1 MMTPLSTK
9 IKQNT
14 LSFGLICHRANA
26 VVMTTESKRPS
37 RGNLKTKRI
46 KGVYPRK
53 DKEMFIRHNKK
64 SRRNSGISALSHSFK
79 FTRI

>member
-26 VVMTTESKRPS
+26 VVMAFALAHAPGFRY
-37 RGNLKTKRI
+37 LWI
-46 KGVYPRK
+46 KQVS
-53 DKEMFIRHNKK
+53 FI
-64 SRRNSGISALSHSFK
+64 
-79 FTRI
+79 